1 MDQNNNVQNSSSVTF
16 ADIVRM
22 FRGKA
27 VKIIIITLVVAILG
41 GVAGVFIATF
51 NKTYGSTINFYLT
64 TKDGTNALIPL
75 LASDSFA
82 EKLILEENGLPK
94 SELCDK
100 EAYADAAK
108 AVEEYNTAVGV
119 KQQAVT
125 EALKAASAFT
135 VAETKYNVA
144 LAEYTRRFEELSI
157 YLGVQD
163 EIAKGE
169 NYAEKVATYEERL
182 EEARIALDKAK
193 EDYEAKA
200 EAKAQTADDVI
211 TAKEAVKTARDAAH
225 EASEKVLA
233 PWREREDVKELI
245 ATITASV
252 TYEYDKIVDNV
263 NAETVIE
270 NAENQNACF
279 LVVTVNVPNDIETA
293 KYIVERLKLRLPA
306 FVEDN
311 IERLTDVNKPQCS
324 LISTFG
330 NVSEA
335 DHPEL
340 AKTVIKCSAGP
351 ALIVL
356 VVACAIVITKG
367 CLPADIFEKSPKK
380 EKKPKKEEE

>member
-1 MDQNNNVQNSSSVTF
+1 MDQNNNVQNSSSVSF
-16 ADIVRM
+16 ADILRM

-41 GVAGVFIATF
+41 GVGGAFIATF
-51 NKTYGSTINFYLT
+51 NKAYGSTINFYLT
-64 TKDGTNALIPL
+64 TKDGTNALLPL

-94 SELCDK
+94 PELCDEK
-100 EAYADAAK
+100 AYNDAVAAVNAYNAAVKAK
-108 AVEEYNTAVGV
+108 
-119 KQQAVT
+119 QDAVT
-125 EALKAASAFT
+125 EALKAASEFT
-135 VAETKYNVA
+135 VAETKYNIA
-144 LAEYTRRFEELSI
+144 LSEYNRRFEELSI
-157 YLGVQD
+157 YLSVQD

-169 NYAEKVATYEERL
+169 NYSEKVAAYEARL
-182 EEARIALDKAK
+182 EEARIDLDEVKADYEVKAK
-193 EDYEAKA
+193 
-200 EAKAQTADDVI
+200 AKAQTADDVI
-211 TAKEAVKTARDAAH
+211 KAKEAVKEARDNAY
-225 EASEKVLA
+225 EKSEVVLE
-233 PWREREDVKELI
+233 PWRESEDVKELV

-279 LVVTVNVPNDIETA
+279 IVVTVNVPNDIETA
-293 KYIVERLKLRLPA
+293 KFIVERIKSRLPG
-306 FVEDN
+306 FVVDN
-311 IERLTDVNKPQCS
+311 IERLTDVNKPQCT
-324 LISTFG
+324 LISTFE

-340 AKTVIKCSAGP
+340 VKTVIKCSVGP

-367 CLPADIFEKSPKK
+367 CLPADVFEKS
-380 EKKPKKEEE
+380 EKKNKKAKKEEE